1 LTKSEYEKREYE
13 TRKLGRTCK
22 LQKREREGLRGCGVE
37 AAFDKSEGNGGICD
51 EEIGKEA
58 RGKMGLM
65 SVFGM
70 RG

>member
-1 LTKSEYEKREYE
+1 
-13 TRKLGRTCK
+13 
-22 LQKREREGLRGCGVE
+22 VE

-58 RGKMGLM
+58 RDRMGLM